1 MARSEQPT
9 TDADLRTQ
17 IWRLRAA
24 FLMKLARRLGLEADK
39 EDVYELVRTRD
50 DEAVLAA
57 IEATQGWSVRRAL
70 RVISRWFGFR

>member
-1 MARSEQPT
+1 MTE
-9 TDADLRTQ
+9 ADLRTQ

-39 EDVYELVRTRD
+39 ENVRELVQTRD

-57 IEATQGWSVRRAL
+57 VEAAQGWSLRRAL
-70 RVISRWFGFR
+70 GAVSRWFGFG